1 MINTNLNML
10 KKTAN
15 LLKKTGFLNNQTA
28 KFTSSVYQ
36 PCGHAKRILQSL
48 NVKEYVGNVPQDVQV
63 RVFSKKAQNPTSPT
77 EVAES
82 KSQESVSKRKILEGG
97 VIVADITVGNGAVAK
112 SGKTISVYYSGKLK
126 STSKVFDEVTSGP
139 GLSFR
144 LGRGDVINGW
154 DIGVVGMKV
163 GGRRTITCPPAMAY
177 GAKGYPPV
185 IPPNSTLVFEVE
197 LKDVK

>member
-1 MINTNLNML
+1 MCP
-10 KKTAN
+10 KTYK
-15 LLKKTGFLNNQTA
+15 LE
-28 KFTSSVYQ
+28 
-36 PCGHAKRILQSL
+36 C
-48 NVKEYVGNVPQDVQV
+48 
-63 RVFSKKAQNPTSPT
+63 FSKKAQNPTSPT